1 MADTPTPA
9 SAPATAAPTP
19 PSAPAAAPAHK
30 HARRAPSEM
39 RFGSYPIFAMFW
51 PLVAGGEICAWL
63 VNWKPEWAENVTWV
77 FLTILLTC
85 LVTAGFDVRRNLAI
99 GWLLFIA
106 LCWVGGL
113 YLRDQQHIPVLGEIR
128 HFLAGLDATVST
140 GFLHAVALLVG
151 IGLFGVFLNVFMNH
165 RWRVTHNE
173 LHLVRRGD
181 MEDAITRGAKRI
193 TVEYPDIFELLLLG
207 SGHVVVRDSKGK
219 EEIRRIPRVP
229 LLIFRERQLD
239 AISEVWGVSLQSDG
253 ASTGE
258 DEET

>member
-1 MADTPTPA
+1 
-9 SAPATAAPTP
+9 
-19 PSAPAAAPAHK
+19 
-30 HARRAPSEM
+30 
-39 RFGSYPIFAMFW
+39 
-51 PLVAGGEICAWL
+51 
-63 VNWKPEWAENVTWV
+63 
-77 FLTILLTC
+77 
-85 LVTAGFDVRRNLAI
+85 
-99 GWLLFIA
+99 
-106 LCWVGGL
+106 
-113 YLRDQQHIPVLGEIR
+113 
-128 HFLAGLDATVST
+128 
-140 GFLHAVALLVG
+140 
-151 IGLFGVFLNVFMNH
+151 
-165 RWRVTHNE
+165 
-173 LHLVRRGD
+173 